1 MENKSE
7 IINPTHYV
15 DSQQSENMS
24 KNAAD
29 DVGDSEMKDRIIAA
43 IRQVYD
49 PEIRVNIYDLGL
61 IYNISMDDNAVVNI
75 DMTLTAAACPVA
87 EILPV
92 QVATMVKSIDG
103 VNDANV
109 NLVWDPPWSQESIS
123 EAARLELG
131 LL

>member
-1 MENKSE
+1 METKSE
-7 IINPTHYV
+7 IINLTQYV
-15 DSQQSENMS
+15 DSQQSKHMT
-24 KNAAD
+24 KNAAEG
-29 DVGDSEMKDRIIAA
+29 VLDSEMKDRIIAA

-49 PEIRVNIYDLGL
+49 PEIRVNIFDLGL
-61 IYNISMDDNAVVNI
+61 IYNISIDDNAIVNI

-87 EILPV
+87 EILPA